1 MTPPPFP
8 SNPQVGDVLAGKYRI
23 ERLLGSGG
31 MGMVVEATHLVLEER
46 VALKFLLPRVLDSPE
61 ATARFLREAR
71 VAARLNSPHL
81 ARVRDVGELDGGV
94 PYIVMDLLVGE
105 SLDGLLER
113 EQRLAPARACDV
125 LLQACEALATA
136 HAAGVVHRDLKPG
149 NLFLT
154 RAEDG
159 GLLVKVLDFGI
170 SKITVPEAD
179 PSSSL
184 TQTQVSM
191 GSPLYMAPE
200 QMRSA
205 RSVDHRADL
214 WALGV
219 VLYHCLTGKN
229 PFDADSL
236 PMICAQVL
244 EAEYTPLR
252 ERAPELPAALGE
264 IVDRCLRREPEERY
278 PDVVA
283 LADALAP
290 HAGEEGPSRAARC
303 RRVLAAASLPPG
315 VSTQPS
321 GVLREPSA
329 AATGTSFAGTRP
341 RSAYPRSAYPRVRG
355 RTLAVAAGVAVVAGL
370 GLVTWLATRGA
381 SPVAVAPL
389 ASAPAP
395 APLAP
400 RAAAAAAPVEP
411 PPVASPSAPAS
422 APSSSAEPARVPARP
437 APAVAARPPVARPP
451 VSRSAPPAA
460 PPTSDPV
467 ADRK

>member
-1 MTPPPFP
+1 M
-8 SNPQVGDVLAGKYRI
+8 
-23 ERLLGSGG
+23 
-31 MGMVVEATHLVLEER
+31 
-46 VALKFLLPRVLDSPE
+46 
-61 ATARFLREAR
+61 
-71 VAARLNSPHL
+71 
-81 ARVRDVGELDGGV
+81 
-94 PYIVMDLLVGE
+94 
-105 SLDGLLER
+105 
-113 EQRLAPARACDV
+113 
-125 LLQACEALATA
+125 
-136 HAAGVVHRDLKPG
+136 
-149 NLFLT
+149 
-154 RAEDG
+154 
-159 GLLVKVLDFGI
+159 KVLDFGI

-244 EAEYTPLR
+244 EAEYTPLG

-264 IVDRCLRREPEERY
+264 IVDRCLRRDPKERY
-278 PDVVA
+278 PDVVS

-303 RRVLAAASLPPG
+303 RRVLAAGSLPPG
-315 VSTQPS
+315 SATQPS

-341 RSAYPRSAYPRVRG
+341 RSVYPRVRG

-381 SPVAVAPL
+381 PPIAVAPP

-395 APLAP
+395 APLAS
-400 RAAAAAAPVEP
+400 RVAAVPIEPAPAASPLASASASRSSAAP
-411 PPVASPSAPAS
+411 AL
-422 APSSSAEPARVPARP
+422 VPLRP
-437 APAVAARPPVARPP
+437 APAAAARPPVARPP
-451 VSRSAPPAA
+451 VSRAAPPTA
-460 PPTSDPV
+460 PPTSDPF

>member
-1 MTPPPFP
+1 MTPPPIP

-105 SLDGLLER
+105 SLDVLLER

-170 SKITVPEAD
+170 SKITVPGAE

-205 RSVDHRADL
+205 RSVDHRADV

-219 VLYHCLTGKN
+219 VLYHCLTGQN
-229 PFDADSL
+229 PFDGDAL

-244 EAEYTPLR
+244 EAEYTPLL

-264 IVDRCLRREPEERY
+264 IVDRCLRRDPEERY

-315 VSTQPS
+315 NATQS
-321 GVLREPSA
+321 SEVLREPSA

-341 RSAYPRSAYPRVRG
+341 RSVYPRASG
-355 RTLAVAAGVAVVAGL
+355 RALAVAASVVVVVGL

-381 SPVAVAPL
+381 PPVAVAPP
-389 ASAPAP
+389 ASAPVP
-395 APLAP
+395 AP
-400 RAAAAAAPVEP
+400 RAARVAAAPIEP
-411 PPVASPSAPAS
+411 APAASLSAPAT
-422 APSSSAEPARVPARP
+422 APSASAVPARVPARP
-437 APAVAARPPVARPP
+437 APPAPARPTVVRPP
-451 VSRSAPPAA
+451 VSRAAPPTA
-460 PPTSDPV
+460 PPTSDPF